1 MGRKPKYD
9 TDKKLARA
17 IDGYFASI
25 SRTVTVTELVPT
37 GEYTQKGM
45 PVMAPQ
51 VVHNDNGEEIRRVE
65 YCAPPS
71 VTDLC
76 LYLGISRETW
86 RAYCDPELHPE
97 FLDTTTR
104 TRARIEA
111 YLERELLT
119 REKSVQ
125 GIIFNLQNNY
135 GWKEKKELELGPGA
149 VRAASAVGMTMDEKM
164 ALLREMAGEIHLPDE

>member
-1 MGRKPKYD
+1 MPKYD
-9 TDKKLARA
+9 TAKKLARA
-17 IDGYFASI
+17 IEDYFASI

-51 VVHNDNGEEIRRVE
+51 KVTNDNGDEIRRVE
-65 YCAPPS
+65 FCSPPS
-71 VTDLC
+71 ITDLC
-76 LYLGISRETW
+76 LHLGITRETW
-86 RAYCDPELHPE
+86 RTYCDPDIHPE
-97 FLDTTTR
+97 FSDTTTR

-135 GWKEKKELELGPGA
+135 GWKEKKEVELGSGA
-149 VRAASAVGMTMDEKM
+149 VRAVASVGMTTEEKM
-164 ALLREMAGEIHLPDE
+164 ALLREMAGEIHLPEEKN